1 MQRTLAHP
9 PFLIVSTAFFTHPSF
24 FAHAMG
30 DGHPECPARLEAI
43 DEALRDTG
51 LMERLTR
58 REARAAHWHE
68 LQLAHDARYL
78 TTLRQRLSE
87 VKTVQQLDPDTA
99 ANPHTLE
106 AALHAAGAALEAT
119 ELVCGGVFRNAFCA
133 VRPPGHH
140 ATRDKAMGFCFL
152 NNAALAVRAAL
163 SRHGL
168 NRVALVDF
176 DVHHGNGSEVI
187 LAGDRRALMV
197 GLFEHP
203 LYPHSGVPPLAD
215 NMLNLP
221 LAAHTGSQ
229 EVRELIR
236 AHWMPALEA
245 FRPELIVISAGFDA
259 HQLDPL
265 GLIRL
270 TEVDYAWITEQLV
283 DVANRHAQGRVVS
296 LLEGGYH
303 VWALAR
309 SVCAHL
315 RVLAGSP

>member
-1 MQRTLAHP
+1 MHATIAQ
-9 PFLIVSTAFFTHPSF
+9 VSTAYFTHPSYLR
-24 FAHAMG
+24 HDMG
-30 DGHPECPARLEAI
+30 AGHPECPARLQAI

-51 LMERLTR
+51 LIERLTCV
-58 REARAAHWHE
+58 EARAAQWQD
-68 LQLAHDARYL
+68 LQLAHDAAYL
-78 TTLRQRLSE
+78 SSLRQRLSDVQE
-87 VKTVQQLDPDTA
+87 VEQLDPDTA

-119 ELVCGGVFRNAFCA
+119 ERVCRGELRNAFCA

-140 ATRDKAMGFCFL
+140 ATRSKAMGFCFF

-163 SRHGL
+163 EKHGL
-168 NRVALVDF
+168 KRVVLVDF
-176 DVHHGNGSEVI
+176 DVHHGNGSEDI
-187 LAGDRRALMV
+187 LAGDERVLMV

-203 LYPHSGVPPLAD
+203 LYPYSGVPPMAG

-221 LAAHTGSQ
+221 LAAHTGGQ

-236 AHWMPALEA
+236 EHWMPALEA

-270 TEVDYAWITEQLV
+270 SEVDYAWITEQLV
-283 DVANRHAQGRVVS
+283 DVAERHAQGRIVS
-296 LLEGGYH
+296 CLEGGYH

-315 RVLAGSP
+315 RVLSQS

>member
-1 MQRTLAHP
+1 MTKPAPRDGRTAY
-9 PFLIVSTAFFTHPSF
+9 FSHPSF
-24 FAHAMG
+24 LLHEMG
-30 DGHPECPARLEAI
+30 AGHPESPARLEAI
-43 DEALRDTG
+43 AEALSATG
-51 LMERLTR
+51 LIEQLLPVQ
-58 REARAAHWHE
+58 ARAARWDE
-68 LQLAHDARYL
+68 LELAHDPDYL
-78 TTLRQRLSE
+78 ALLRQRLAGLQG
-87 VKTVQQLDPDTA
+87 VVQLDADTA
-99 ANPHTLE
+99 ANAHTLT
-106 AALHAAGAALEAT
+106 AALHAAGAALEASQW
-119 ELVCGGVFRNAFCA
+119 VCEGRVKSAFCA

-140 ATRDKAMGFCFL
+140 AMRAKAMGFCFFS
-152 NNAALAVRAAL
+152 NAALAVRAAL
-163 SRHGL
+163 ERHGL
-168 NRVALVDF
+168 QRVALVDF
-176 DVHHGNGSEVI
+176 DVHHGNGSEDI
-187 LAGDRRALMV
+187 LAGDPRVLMV

-203 LYPHSGVPPLAD
+203 LYPFSGVPPRAG

-270 TEVDYAWITEQLV
+270 SEVDYAWISEQLV
-283 DVANRHAQGRVVS
+283 DVAARHAQGRIVS
-296 LLEGGYH
+296 CLEGGYH

-315 RVLAGSP
+315 RVLASA

>member
-1 MQRTLAHP
+1 
-9 PFLIVSTAFFTHPSF
+9 
-24 FAHAMG
+24 MG
-30 DGHPECPARLEAI
+30 AGHPECPERLEAI
-43 DEALRDTG
+43 DELLHSTG
-51 LMERLTR
+51 LMQQLAQVS
-58 REARAAHWHE
+58 ARPASWDE
-68 LQLAHDARYL
+68 LQMAHDAVYL
-78 TTLRQRLSE
+78 TTIRQRLAA
-87 VKTVQQLDPDTA
+87 VQGVVQLDPDTA

-106 AALHAAGAALEAT
+106 AALHAAGAAVQAT
-119 ELVCGGVFRNAFCA
+119 EWVCTGRVKRAFCA

-140 ATRDKAMGFCFL
+140 ATRRKAMGFCFF
-152 NNAALAVRAAL
+152 NNVALAARAAL

-168 NRVALVDF
+168 QRVAVVDF
-176 DVHHGNGSEVI
+176 DVHHGNGTEDI
-187 LAGDRRALMV
+187 LAGDQRTLMV

-221 LAAHTGSQ
+221 LAAHTGGQ

-236 AHWMPALEA
+236 AHWMPALEK
-245 FRPELIVISAGFDA
+245 FRPQLIVISAGFDA

-283 DVANRHAQGRVVS
+283 DVANRHAEGRIVS
-296 LLEGGYH
+296 CLEGGYH

-315 RVLAGSP
+315 RVLSSA

>member
-1 MQRTLAHP
+1 MMNPATSHGHSAY
-9 PFLIVSTAFFTHPSF
+9 FTHPSF
-24 FAHAMG
+24 LLHDMG
-30 DGHPECPARLEAI
+30 AGHPECPARLQAI
-43 DEALRDTG
+43 DEALQATG
-51 LMERLTR
+51 LIEQLQTVQ
-58 REARAAHWHE
+58 ARAASWDE
-68 LQLAHDARYL
+68 LRLAHDADYL
-78 TTLRQRLSE
+78 ALLRDRLAA
-87 VKTVQQLDPDTA
+87 VRGVVQLDPDTA
-99 ANPHTLE
+99 ANEHSLQ
-106 AALHAAGAALEAT
+106 AALHAAGAALQAT
-119 ELVCGGVFRNAFCA
+119 EWVCSGRVRNAFCA

-140 ATRDKAMGFCFL
+140 AMRAKAMGFCFF
-152 NNAALAVRAAL
+152 NNAALAVQAAL
-163 SRHGL
+163 QRHGL
-168 NRVALVDF
+168 RRVALVDF
-176 DVHHGNGSEVI
+176 DVHHGNGSEDI
-187 LAGDRRALMV
+187 LAGDPRVLMV

-203 LYPHSGVPPLAD
+203 LYPYSGVPPKAT

-236 AHWMPALEA
+236 AHWMPALEK

-283 DVANRHAQGRVVS
+283 DVAGRHGGGRIVS

-315 RVLAGSP
+315 RVLAAV